1 MPDPDNCD
9 RWFPGNEATCAL
21 RRRRLSDI
29 LAMDENFD
37 DNCIKVIRRY
47 QGEVRSTANG
57 PTSFTGWAVWFDG
70 NPSRPKL
77 ADGT

>member
-1 MPDPDNCD
+1 
-9 RWFPGNEATCAL
+9 
-21 RRRRLSDI
+21 
-29 LAMDENFD
+29 MDENFD